1 MSSPSTPTFR
11 LGRRYGSVLFSAS
24 FLWTFKDWSRE
35 VWTTREMAFIPP
47 FPAFNRAI
55 VDAFRQWRFEP
66 VVVQGERVPLCM
78 TVTHIVDF
86 P

>member
-1 MSSPSTPTFR
+1 MDQQG
-11 LGRRYGSVLFSAS
+11 LV
-24 FLWTFKDWSRE
+24 KE